1 MPVRMVTNE
10 GPTGKLVESSKLN
23 GSGARSILL
32 VHGRDFKPAEQ
43 PLLDISLSALRSGI
57 QRDYADHVDAY
68 DMMVKEFAYYGDLAN
83 TLLESG
89 GKQYDEQLDLG
100 DRNSAL
106 SRLKAIPARKRF
118 GIRQYDRLPGKSAL
132 REFAADVAAPVLGT
146 IGLTMPLIRCV
157 SKDCAEY
164 LSAKTNYA
172 QRVRERVR
180 NKLCKMLERGDQVL
194 LMTHGLGCIA
204 AYEVLWQLSHDPEF
218 KDQYAGAKVD
228 TWLTL
233 GAPLGDTHIR
243 KRLLGAKKAPGE
255 RFPTNVITWHNVS
268 AEDDYMCHDNTL
280 ADDFKKMM
288 HQRVV
293 SAVHDHHVYNLS
305 VRYGKSNPH
314 SSVGYYI
321 HPRVAKIVVD
331 WMLATR
337 VQEEPKYTL

>member
-1 MPVRMVTNE
+1 MPVRMITND
-10 GPTGKLVESSKLN
+10 GPTGKLVESSELS

-43 PLLDISLSALRSGI
+43 PLLDISLAALRHGI

-68 DMMVKEFAYYGDLAN
+68 DMMAKEFVYYGDLTNA
-83 TLLESG
+83 LLESR
-89 GKQYDEQLDLG
+89 GKRYDEQLDLG
-100 DRNSAL
+100 DRNNAL
-106 SRLKAIPARKRF
+106 SDLKAIPARKRF

-132 REFAADVAAPVLGT
+132 REFAADIAAPVLGT

-164 LSAKTNYA
+164 LSGKTDYA
-172 QRVRERVR
+172 QKVRERVR
-180 NKLCKMLERGDQVL
+180 NKLCEMLDRGEQVIL
-194 LMTHGLGCIA
+194 ITHGLGCIA
-204 AYEVLWQLSHDPEF
+204 AYEVLWQLSHDAEF
-218 KDQYAGAKVD
+218 KAKYSGSKVD
-228 TWLTL
+228 TWVTL

-243 KRLLGAKKAPGE
+243 KRLLGAKNAAGE

-268 AEDDYMCHDNTL
+268 AEDDYACHDNTL

-293 SAVHDHHVYNLS
+293 SAVHDHHVYNLA
-305 VRYGKSNPH
+305 VRYGRSNPH

-321 HPRVAKIVVD
+321 HPRLAKIVVD
-331 WMLATR
+331 WMLAAR
-337 VQEEPKYTL
+337 VQEAPKYTF

>member
-1 MPVRMVTNE
+1 M
-10 GPTGKLVESSKLN
+10 KSK
-23 GSGARSILL
+23 GATSDGARSILL

-43 PLLDISLSALRSGI
+43 PLLDISLAALRYGI

-68 DMMVKEFAYYGDLAN
+68 DMMAKEFVYYGDLTNA
-83 TLLESG
+83 LLESR
-89 GKQYDEQLDLG
+89 GKRYDEQLDLG

-106 SRLKAIPARKRF
+106 SDLKAIPARKRF

-132 REFAADVAAPVLGT
+132 REFAADIAAPVLGT

-164 LSAKTNYA
+164 LSGKTDYA

-180 NKLCKMLERGDQVL
+180 NKLCEMLDRGDQVIL
-194 LMTHGLGCIA
+194 ITHGLGCIA
-204 AYEVLWQLSHDPEF
+204 AYEVLWQLSHDPDL
-218 KDQYAGAKVD
+218 KDRYSGAKVD
-228 TWLTL
+228 IWLTL

-243 KRLLGAKKAPGE
+243 KRLLGARNAAGE

-268 AEDDYMCHDNTL
+268 AEDDYACHDNTL

-293 SAVHDHHVYNLS
+293 SAVHDHHVYNLA

-331 WMLATR
+331 WMSAAR
-337 VQEEPKYTL
+337 VQEVPKYTF

>member
-1 MPVRMVTNE
+1 
-10 GPTGKLVESSKLN
+10 VESSELSGN
-23 GSGARSILL
+23 GARSILL

-43 PLLDISLSALRSGI
+43 PLLDISLAALRSGI
-57 QRDYADHVDAY
+57 QRDYADRVDAY
-68 DMMVKEFAYYGDLAN
+68 DMVVKEFAYYGDLSN
-83 TLLESG
+83 ELLESG
-89 GKQYDEQLDLG
+89 GKHYDEKLDLG
-100 DRNSAL
+100 DRNNAL
-106 SRLKAIPARKRF
+106 ANLKAIPARKRF

-132 REFAADVAAPVLGT
+132 REFAADIAAPVLGT

-164 LSAKTNYA
+164 LSGKTDYA

-180 NKLCKMLERGDQVL
+180 NKLCEMLDRGDQVL
-194 LMTHGLGCIA
+194 LITHGLGCIA
-204 AYEVLWQLSHDPEF
+204 AYEVLWQLSHDRDF
-218 KDQYAGAKVD
+218 KDHYGSVKVD

-243 KRLLGAKKAPGE
+243 KRLLGAKNEAAK

-268 AEDDYMCHDNTL
+268 AEDDYACHDNTL

-288 HQRVV
+288 HQHVV
-293 SAVHDHHVYNLS
+293 SAVHDHHVYNLA

-331 WMLATR
+331 WMLAAR
-337 VQEEPKYTL
+337 AHEAPKDTS